1 MPDIMVVSFLCTTYI
16 LFSLLYLSVFLSFI
30 DLLIWTILFFHR
42 PGCHQYGAEVLGF
55 YRLWGDY
62 QGQDYNKAYNIWT
75 NPGLNPIPNEDVNGE
90 KYWWNIRTLYEN

>member
-1 MPDIMVVSFLCTTYI
+1 MWALTFGSNKEWWLVETDGAGYPRNHGKPVIEDINKLVR
-16 LFSLLYLSVFLSFI
+16 LS
-30 DLLIWTILFFHR
+30 
-42 PGCHQYGAEVLGF
+42 HQYGAEVLGF